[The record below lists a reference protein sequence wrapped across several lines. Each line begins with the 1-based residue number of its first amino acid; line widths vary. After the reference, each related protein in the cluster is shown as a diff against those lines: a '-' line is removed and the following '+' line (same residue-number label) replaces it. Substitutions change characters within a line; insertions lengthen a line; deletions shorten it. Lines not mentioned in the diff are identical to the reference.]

1 MRKLLSTSVATAV
14 CLCAAPLF
22 AQVQRAPAQP
32 RVRVEANRPIS
43 GELDSKTRG
52 SIVRASQLT
61 GQNIENS
68 QGESVGE
75 VHDVVLDVNTGKV
88 RYVAVTYGG
97 FLGLGDKLFA
107 VPFEAFT
114 CKVDPDNP
122 DNHIL
127 ILDVTQQQL
136 DGAEGFDQ
144 DHWPNFGDTQYTA
157 ELDTR
162 YRVNRTARDDRGAG
176 VDVDID
182 RTRRNR
188 RGVDVDVDRNRP
200 NRRGAGIDVDAGP
213 VDVEV
218 DRK

>member
-1 MRKLLSTSVATAV
+1 MRTMLSTTVATAM
-14 CLCAAPLF
+14 CLFAAPLF
-22 AQVQRAPAQP
+22 AQVQRAPA
-32 RVRVEANRPIS
+32 EAREVNRPIS
-43 GELDSKTRG
+43 GEIDDKTRG
-52 SIVRASQLT
+52 ANIRASQLT
-61 GQNIENS
+61 GYNIQNS

-75 VHDVVLDVNTGKV
+75 VYDIVLDANSGKV

-127 ILDVTQQQL
+127 VLDVTQQQL

-144 DHWPNFGDTQYTA
+144 DHWPNFGDPQYTN

-162 YRVNRTARDDRGAG
+162 YRVDRTLRDRRGAA
-176 VDVDID
+176 VDVDVD
-182 RTRRNR
+182 GNRRNR
-188 RGVDVDVDRNRP
+188 RGRGVD
-200 NRRGAGIDVDAGP
+200 IKAGP
-213 VDVEV
+213 VDVEI